1 MSTDNFRRVHPLTPL
16 LRFWTLILAILAG
29 LALNINVSSWQ
40 AMWGFFSDDHD
51 IAIWPFLA
59 SIGGFLLA
67 GGVIWL
73 LSRIWWKATGFRLT
87 DEEIQ
92 HRRGVLN
99 TQLRTARFDRIQAV
113 DLVESVIARIFRVA
127 AVRVET
133 AGGGNSVIEIAFLK
147 RAEANQL
154 RKELIAASR
163 GITSPSVAGPSS
175 VDGNGGAAG
184 GVIEGTV
191 ERQSGVLSGDLSGD
205 LSGGPRRGPGAKQN
219 GGQAGAPFGVPYGD
233 PVSDPVSDLHGG
245 PYEHHQLSEHGADAQ
260 QVVPLIPITR
270 TLASAALSLSTIVL
284 VLGLLVIALTPLG
297 VTALIPFLAG
307 LAPTVWNLID
317 KSWKFQAEL
326 RDDVLNVSYGL
337 ADRRRQSIP
346 LARIHGVSVVQPLL
360 WRPFGWWTVSV
371 SVAGYG
377 AETKQGGTTRLL
389 PVGSRE
395 LALRLLEVVGP
406 LTEGEITTHA
416 QPDALTRPDYVSP
429 PTAKWVSPLDRRQ
442 QGVTLLGEFGVPRA
456 VVVHSGRL
464 YHRMAVIEVSH
475 IQELTLR
482 RGPIQRVLGLSTV
495 QLDLVPGPVA
505 MQGSDLLYADGRQL
519 VEVLRRR
526 PLPEYAGPDAEAGGD
541 SPDDPGY
548 D

>member
-1 MSTDNFRRVHPLTPL
+1 MSTDDFRRVHPLTPL

-29 LALNINVSSWQ
+29 LALNINLSSWQ

-87 DEEIQ
+87 DEEVQ

-163 GITSPSVAGPSS
+163 GIAPSSVAG
-175 VDGNGGAAG
+175 
-184 GVIEGTV
+184 GVVEGPWQ
-191 ERQSGVLSGDLSGD
+191 EQPADLSGD
-205 LSGGPRRGPGAKQN
+205 PSGVPRPWPGAEHH
-219 GGQAGAPFGVPYGD
+219 GGQTGEPHGVRSGASTSAGTNGEPSGD
-233 PVSDPVSDLHGG
+233 HP
-245 PYEHHQLSEHGADAQ
+245 DAQ
-260 QVVPLIPITR
+260 HVVPLIPIAR

-317 KSWKFQAEL
+317 KSWKFQAVL

-377 AETKQGGTTRLL
+377 DQTKQGGTTRLL

-395 LALRLLEVVGP
+395 LALHLLEVVGP

-416 QPDALTRPDYVSP
+416 QPDALMHPDYVSP
-429 PTAKWVSPLDRRQ
+429 PTAKWVSPVDRRQ
-442 QGVTLLGEFGVPRA
+442 QGVTLFGESGVPRA

-464 YHRMAVIEVSH
+464 YRRMAVIEVSH

-495 QLDLVPGPVA
+495 QLDLVPGPVS
-505 MQGSDLLYADGRQL
+505 MQGSDLSYADGRQL

-526 PLPEYAGPDAEAGGD
+526 PLPEYAGPDADAGGD
-541 SPDDPGY
+541 SPDDSGY